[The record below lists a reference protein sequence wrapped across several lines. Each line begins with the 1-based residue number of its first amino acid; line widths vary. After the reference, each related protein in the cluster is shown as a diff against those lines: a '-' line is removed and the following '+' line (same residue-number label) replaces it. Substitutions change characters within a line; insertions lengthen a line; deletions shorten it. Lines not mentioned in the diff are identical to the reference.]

1 MGACW
6 CSSNFVYG
14 MYTFTQPYAAYW
26 IDYLGRWVVEKLH
39 GAGIPVMNM
48 CGHPH
53 HVQKAID
60 VGSFEIR
67 CVLMQFMYCVVL
79 WQYSGLPVS

>member
-1 MGACW
+1 
-6 CSSNFVYG
+6 
-14 MYTFTQPYAAYW
+14 MYTFTQPYEAYW

-67 CVLMQFMYCVVL
+67 
-79 WQYSGLPVS
+79 